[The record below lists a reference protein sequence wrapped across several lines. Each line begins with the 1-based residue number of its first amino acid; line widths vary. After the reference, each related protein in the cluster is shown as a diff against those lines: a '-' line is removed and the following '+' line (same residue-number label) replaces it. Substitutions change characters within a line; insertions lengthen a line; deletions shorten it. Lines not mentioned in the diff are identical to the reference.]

1 MKNVFKF
8 VFTLRH
14 LKLNSF
20 VARSPVCF
28 YQRSSEIGQYL
39 IPYNLNI
46 FINIAAKNRQAAW
59 HLFGLNVAVECWHS
73 RFAFRRSWVHISAG
87 RQTILTEASRGIRA
101 HKVVRGFPQSLEA
114 NLRNRSRPLL
124 STFFTEHHS
133 NSILSLTL

>member
-28 YQRSSEIGQYL
+28 YQRSSDIGQYL

-46 FINIAAKNRQAAW
+46 FINIAAKNRQTAW
-59 HLFGLNVAVECWHS
+59 HLFRLNVAVEC
-73 RFAFRRSWVHISAG
+73 
-87 RQTILTEASRGIRA
+87 
-101 HKVVRGFPQSLEA
+101 
-114 NLRNRSRPLL
+114 
-124 STFFTEHHS
+124 
-133 NSILSLTL
+133 